1 MISVRKLVKAGGI
14 LFWVILAIVTAL
26 VVGSFGGGLY

>member
-26 VVGSFGGGLY
+26 VVGSI